1 MTSVLHEIA
10 RLRRE
15 LRALRPEAVE
25 ALAAEAVGRL
35 EALQAHHDPEVAH
48 EAADRVLCRFLRAI
62 GHRAVADEFEAVE
75 RWYG

>member
-10 RLRRE
+10 RLRKQLRE
-15 LRALRPEAVE
+15 LRPEAVE
-25 ALAAEAVGRL
+25 RL
-35 EALQAHHDPEVAH
+35 EEAAVEQLERLQEARDPEAAH
-48 EAADRVLCRFLRAI
+48 EQADQVLCRFLRAI

>member
-10 RLRRE
+10 LLRKQLRE
-15 LRALRPEAVE
+15 LRPEAVE
-25 ALAAEAVGRL
+25 RLADAAVEQLERL
-35 EALQAHHDPEVAH
+35 QEVRDPELAH
-48 EAADRVLCRFLRAI
+48 EQADRVLCRFLRAI